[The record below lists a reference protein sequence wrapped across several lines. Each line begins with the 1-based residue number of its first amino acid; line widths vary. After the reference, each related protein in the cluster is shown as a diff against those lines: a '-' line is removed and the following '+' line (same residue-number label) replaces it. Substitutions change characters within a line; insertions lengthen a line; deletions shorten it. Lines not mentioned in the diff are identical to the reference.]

1 MANLFLTGSGLPT
14 PAIGEVTDY
23 YRDTGTNLIYYRSP
37 TGWEAVPSLIPTPDG
52 IGTTWYHGT
61 GAPNAGLG
69 ASNDYYR
76 DELDGTVYRKHTV
89 HGWESKGS
97 LDFIGVYGVQWGEGS
112 GAPANIPPLN
122 NLPAG
127 SFYLDVVTS
136 DIYYKDPS
144 LTWSLKGQL
153 GGGGGGGG
161 SVTIIDNLNSNS
173 TTAALS
179 ANQGKALDS
188 RLQTVENAQTGYGDI
203 VTYNASAFDSAGA
216 AAAAQAAAEGHADEV
231 AATAESNA
239 KTYADGLVLGLLD
252 DRGNYNPTATSAYPT
267 TGGSGASGAILKG
280 DLWAISADGNVNGI
294 AVTVGDTI
302 RALADNPAQV
312 NANWAITQN
321 NLIYIPENSSNKAT
335 SLVLP
340 DDTKYPT
347 TQAIVTALE
356 DYATKAN
363 QRYQFV
369 SDSNTTYPVPASAIT
384 ENGRTIIELSNN
396 SLTSI
401 TINAATGT
409 GKVAGDSVN
418 ISITGTYAA
427 QVLVADGVTLQ
438 GDLTFSYQYQ
448 TKTLVYKGSNVWKV
462 VG

>member
-14 PAIGEVTDY
+14 LAIGEVTDY

-52 IGTTWYHGT
+52 VGTTWYHGD
-61 GAPNAGLG
+61 GSPNSGLG
-69 ASNDYYR
+69 AENDYYR
-76 DELDGTVYRKHTV
+76 DELDGTVYRKHAV
-89 HGWESKGS
+89 NGWESKGS

-112 GAPANIPPLN
+112 GAPANTPPLN

-127 SFYLDVVTS
+127 SFYLDVDTS

-153 GGGGGGGG
+153 GGGGGG

-179 ANQGKALDS
+179 ANQGNALDS

-216 AAAAQAAAEGHADEV
+216 AAAAQSAAESHANDVAAA
-231 AATAESNA
+231 AESNA
-239 KTYADGLVLGLLD
+239 KNYADGLVVGLLD
-252 DRGNYNPTATSAYPT
+252 DRGNYNPTVTSQYPT
-267 TGGSGASGAILKG
+267 TGGSGDSGAILKG
-280 DLWAISADGNVNGI
+280 DLWAISADGTVNGI

-335 SLVLP
+335 SLDFP
-340 DDTKYPT
+340 DNTKYPT
-347 TQAIVTALE
+347 TLAVVTALE
-356 DYATKAN
+356 GYATKAN

-369 SDSNTTYPVPASAIT
+369 SDSNTTYTVPASAVT

-409 GKVAGDSVN
+409 GKTSGDSVN

-427 QVLVADGVTLQ
+427 QTLAADGVTLQ

-448 TKTLVYKGSNVWKV
+448 TKTLVYKGSNTWKV